1 MIDQKFKALAKS
13 AEAFRFLEPL
23 KAAMALHGIDTP
35 LRVSHFLAQLAHES
49 AGFSIVVE
57 NLNYSAVG
65 LATTWPRRFRGS
77 DNKPNALALGI
88 QRKPQ
93 MIANHVYAN
102 RMGNGDA
109 ASGDGWT
116 YRGRGLIQLTGKSN
130 YQRASLEIYGDDRL
144 VINPDLVAEP
154 DVAALT
160 ACWFWSSSDL
170 NSLADL
176 DDVAAVTR
184 KINGGTVG
192 LDHRKQ
198 LTQLAMEAPDEQ
210 TLPKTA

>member
-1 MIDQKFKALAKS
+1 MIEQKFKALAKS

-49 AGFSIVVE
+49 AGFTIVVE

-65 LATTWPRRFRGS
+65 LATTWPRRFRGP

-93 MIANHVYAN
+93 MIASHVYAN

-116 YRGRGLIQLTGKSN
+116 YRGRGLIQLTGKDN
-130 YQRASLEIYGDDRL
+130 YRRASLEIYGDSRL
-144 VINPDLVAEP
+144 LDNPDLATQP
-154 DVAALT
+154 DAAALIG
-160 ACWFWSSSDL
+160 AWFWVSNEL

-176 DDVAAVTR
+176 DDVAAITR
-184 KINGGTVG
+184 KINGGTIG
-192 LDHRKQ
+192 LEHRQ
-198 LTQLAMEAPDEQ
+198 ALTQIAMEA
-210 TLPKTA
+210 